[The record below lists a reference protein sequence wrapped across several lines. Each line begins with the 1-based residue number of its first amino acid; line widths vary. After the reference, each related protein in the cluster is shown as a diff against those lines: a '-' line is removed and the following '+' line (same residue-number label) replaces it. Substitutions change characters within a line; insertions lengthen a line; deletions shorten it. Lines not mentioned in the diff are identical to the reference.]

1 LKKWKVKYGGGITL
15 FWIWQDM
22 RDVARIEGKNMEID
36 TKFVQRKK
44 DELCRGSARWGVE
57 LNGET
62 TLRYKQF

>member
-1 LKKWKVKYGGGITL
+1 
-15 FWIWQDM
+15 
-22 RDVARIEGKNMEID
+22 MEID

-62 TLRYKQF
+62 TLWYKQF